1 MVKTNVCGAMKI
13 KRSASDKA
21 FDVVNIIL
29 IALVLIVV
37 IYPLYFIVIASF
49 SDPNM
54 VASGQV
60 ILFPKGVSL
69 DGYRMT
75 FQNKD
80 IWRGYA
86 NSLFYTILG
95 TSICLCCTVPAAYAL
110 SRRDLVG
117 GSVLMKLI
125 TFTMFFSGGL
135 IPSYLLIQKLKI
147 YNTVWALTLP
157 FAVNVYNFIIARNFM
172 LENIP
177 MELHE
182 AAQLDGCGDFKFFFR
197 VVLPLSKPVV
207 CVLLMMYAVEH
218 WNSYFYALIYLKDR
232 ELFPL
237 QMILREL
244 LIQTE
249 MVGSMGGDSTVMQM
263 QQIANMLKYC
273 VIIVSSLPLL
283 VLYPFVQ
290 KHFEKGLTIG
300 AVKG

>member
-1 MVKTNVCGAMKI
+1 MVKRCPHGMRI
-13 KRSASDKA
+13 RQSASDKV
-21 FDVVNIIL
+21 FDAVNLLLII
-29 IALVLIVV
+29 LVLIVV
-37 IYPLYFIVIASF
+37 VYPLYFIVIASF
-49 SDPNM
+49 SDPTL

-60 ILFPKGVSL
+60 VLFPRGINL
-69 DGYRMT
+69 GGYRMT

-86 NSLFYTILG
+86 NSLFYTVLG
-95 TSICLCCTVPAAYAL
+95 TSICLSCTVPAAYAL

-117 GSVLMKLI
+117 RGVLMKLI

-157 FAVNVYNFIIARNFM
+157 FAVNVYNLIIARSFM
-172 LENIP
+172 IENIP

-197 VVLPLSKPVV
+197 IVLPLAKPVV

-283 VLYPFVQ
+283 ILYPFIQ
-290 KHFEKGLTIG
+290 KYFEKGLTIG